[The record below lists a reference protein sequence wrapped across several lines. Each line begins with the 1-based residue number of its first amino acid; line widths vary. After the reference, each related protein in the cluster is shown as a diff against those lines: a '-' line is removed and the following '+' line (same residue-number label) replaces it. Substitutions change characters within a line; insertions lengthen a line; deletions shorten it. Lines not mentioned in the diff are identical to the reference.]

1 MKTLENPE
9 EVGVEEVGVAET
21 GVGRRA
27 GRDKLFTRRAAWLAP
42 AKFKKWETQE
52 VPGAT
57 GTKARKVEKAQIEG

>member
-27 GRDKLFTRRAAWLAP
+27 GRDKLFTRRAA
-42 AKFKKWETQE
+42 
-52 VPGAT
+52 
-57 GTKARKVEKAQIEG
+57 